1 MKFLFTKEVILS
13 LVNSP
18 WHDTGSLLISYGIF
32 RWSLVGTPFFCLLMC
47 LPFLFSHFQPPIF
60 LSSFISLLSL
70 KAYLC
75 IFSVN
80 SLYFIRTISLQY
92 TMYFEQFICHVLHF
106 SSLSLLPP
114 TSSLHFWLYT
124 IDWVC
129 PVIISMVLSRLSS
142 CITE

>member
-18 WHDTGSLLISYGIF
+18 WHDTGSLLISYGVF
-32 RWSLVGTPFFCLLMC
+32 RWSLVCTPFFCLLMC

-80 SLYFIRTISLQY
+80 SLCFIRTISLRY
-92 TMYFEQFICHVLHF
+92 TMYFEQFICHVLPF
-106 SSLSLLPP
+106 LIPLPF
-114 TSSLHFWLYT
+114 TSHIIFTFLVIYNWC
-124 IDWVC
+124 VC
-129 PVIISMVLSRLSS
+129 PAIISMGLSRLSS